1 MSRSR
6 HCYAKLAEQGYSLVA
21 LLIAV
26 NLHLILFACTVTAA
40 DLSIRQNTM
49 ILNKIALQEEVRYAM
64 DSIVRD
70 FMYAKDFVVTDN
82 RLEIITDKYG
92 QKNKKI
98 IYTIDTNQTTCRL
111 TCDNQPITGE
121 SKRSN
126 SIITQFQVEKVSPTT
141 ISIRIEAA
149 GKKTKNT
156 FALRTVITAFNM
168 NQNESLQVVK

>member
-92 QKNKKI
+92 QKNQKI

-111 TCDNQPITGE
+111 TCDKQPITGE

-126 SIITQFQVEKVSPTT
+126 SIITQFQVEEVSPTT

>member
-6 HCYAKLAEQGYSLVA
+6 HYCAKLAEQGYSLVA

-92 QKNKKI
+92 QKNQKI

-126 SIITQFQVEKVSPTT
+126 SIITQFQVEEVSPTT

-149 GKKTKNT
+149 EKKTKNT

>member
-6 HCYAKLAEQGYSLVA
+6 HCCAKLAEQGYSLVA

-92 QKNKKI
+92 QI

-126 SIITQFQVEKVSPTT
+126 SIITQFQVEEVSPTT